1 MAITLN
7 RKVLKEL
14 ADFNIDSSFVQ
25 RFGNQIFSFSGET
38 TDDYKNLC
46 QDLSVTIKD
55 CIAELQEILKEIPI
69 FDTTDVPELVNV
81 KKNIIDKDSAN

>member
-1 MAITLN
+1 MAITPN
-7 RKVLKEL
+7 RKALKEL

-46 QDLSVTIKD
+46 QELSAITKD
-55 CIAELQEILKEIPI
+55 CIAELQDILKEIPI
-69 FDTTDVPELVNV
+69 FDTTDVPELANV
-81 KKNIIDKDSAN
+81 QKNIIDEDSTN